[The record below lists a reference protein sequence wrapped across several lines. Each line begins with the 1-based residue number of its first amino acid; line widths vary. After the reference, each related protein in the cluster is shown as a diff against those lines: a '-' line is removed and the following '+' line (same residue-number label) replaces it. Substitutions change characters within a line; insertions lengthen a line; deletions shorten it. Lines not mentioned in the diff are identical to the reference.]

1 MQWSEEGLVLGA
13 RKHGESSVIVELMT
27 HGHGRHLGLVHG
39 GRSKRLQPVLQ
50 AGNSVHA
57 VWRARLD
64 EHLGTFTVEGVEMRS
79 SRLMRAPM
87 ALYGVAAL
95 AALLRLL
102 PERDPHPALHDAAM
116 ALIEHLEDTRV
127 APALF
132 VQFELTLLAEI
143 GFGLDLTECA
153 STGARDALVYVSPR
167 SGRAV
172 SAAAGEPYKD
182 RLLRLPAFL
191 HQSAPGAPGPAISE
205 IGGGFALT
213 EHFLRVHALEPRG
226 LPMPEERTRFV
237 ALCLRAGSEA
247 VG

>member
-13 RKHGESSVIVELMT
+13 RRHGESSVILELMT
-27 HGHGRHLGLVHG
+27 RDHGRHLGLVHG
-39 GRSKRLQPVLQ
+39 GRSRRLQPVLQ

-64 EHLGTFTVEGVEMRS
+64 EHLGTFVVEGGEMRS
-79 SRLMRAPM
+79 SRLIRAPV
-87 ALYGVAAL
+87 ALYGMAAL

-116 ALIEHLEDTRV
+116 ALIEHLDDARL

-143 GFGLDLTECA
+143 GFGLDLAECA
-153 STGARDALVYVSPR
+153 STGARDNLVYVSPK

-182 RLLRLPAFL
+182 RLLALPAFL
-191 HQSAPGAPGPAISE
+191 TQDHPGAEGAALDQ
-205 IGGGFALT
+205 IGAGFALT

-226 LPMPEERTRFV
+226 LPVPDERTRFV

-247 VG
+247 GG